1 MPTDSDFARLEARQ
15 RGRLTFDPTINAGH
29 ILTFVGFL
37 VSGFVAYTT
46 LDKRV
51 AVIETRTV
59 ITDQRAGEQ
68 EARTSAALQEIKR
81 DVKETN
87 TTLNQIARE
96 ISRGAKP

>member
-1 MPTDSDFARLEARQ
+1 MPTDSDFARLEKQ
-15 RGRLTFDPTINAGH
+15 RGRITFDPTVNAGH

-51 AVIETRTV
+51 AVVETRAS
-59 ITDQRAGEQ
+59 ITDQRASEQ
-68 EARTSAALQEIKR
+68 EARTNANLLEIKR

-96 ISRGAKP
+96 ISRSSKP

>member
-1 MPTDSDFARLEARQ
+1 MTTDSDFARLEKQ
-15 RGRLTFDPTINAGH
+15 RGRITFDPTVNAGH

-51 AVIETRTV
+51 AVVETRAS
-59 ITDQRAGEQ
+59 ITDQRASEQ
-68 EARTSAALQEIKR
+68 EARTNANLLEIKR

-96 ISRGAKP
+96 ISRSSKP